1 MINTVILFK
10 TELVWPTSFDKVATA
25 EEVLVAKGKC
35 NRYTCNVEPCI
46 DRVIMVN

>member
-25 EEVLVAKGKC
+25 EEVLVARENATDTLAMSSPVLIGSSW
-35 NRYTCNVEPCI
+35 
-46 DRVIMVN
+46 